1 MKMSFHLSSVSAVVK
16 MWIRS
21 ILGVFGSTFYYV
33 LRRSDLALV
42 LVSTSQ
48 SPGLVSA
55 LIHL

>member
-1 MKMSFHLSSVSAVVK
+1 MSFHLSSVSAVVK